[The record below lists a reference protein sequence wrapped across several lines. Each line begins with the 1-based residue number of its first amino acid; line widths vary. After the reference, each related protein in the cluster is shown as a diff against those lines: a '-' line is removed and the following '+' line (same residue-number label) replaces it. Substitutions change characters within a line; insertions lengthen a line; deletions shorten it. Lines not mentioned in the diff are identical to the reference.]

1 MQKYLTPEEKTKKDI
16 IVLSFIDQL
25 IDDDCRYDF
34 LDDSI
39 KKMLERVTQKII
51 NSNINIKHYR

>member
-1 MQKYLTPEEKTKKDI
+1 MQNYLTPEEKTKKDI